1 MFRDVDRDKALVA
14 MLAEGGSLE
23 TCASV
28 IVYCTRRDECER
40 LAVLIRS
47 GVSGPGLMTDAFVQN
62 TNTGEGNHFREV
74 KVELHF

>member
-1 MFRDVDRDKALVA
+1 MNVRTSEALVA

-40 LAVLIRS
+40 LAILIRS
-47 GVSGPGLMTDAFVQN
+47 GSL
-62 TNTGEGNHFREV
+62 
-74 KVELHF
+74 